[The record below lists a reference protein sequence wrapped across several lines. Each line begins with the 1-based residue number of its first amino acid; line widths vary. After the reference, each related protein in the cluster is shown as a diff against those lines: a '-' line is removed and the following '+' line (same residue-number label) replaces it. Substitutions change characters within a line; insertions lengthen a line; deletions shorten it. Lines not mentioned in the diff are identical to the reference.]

1 MCECKICNRIF
12 KTMDPIGPHL
22 SRIHNTSIK
31 EYYDTFIKK
40 PGEGICPI
48 CGKETIF
55 LSLTKGYQKH
65 CSSKCAGQDEFTL
78 SIRRQTCL
86 ERYGTDSVAS
96 NDCVIRQETN
106 RHYYEK
112 TGYHHPWENPDVIE
126 KRKQNN
132 LKKFGFINPMQN
144 PEIRKKSRSKYF
156 YDNRYFDSSWEIAYY
171 IWLKDNAIDFDFHPN
186 DSFEYITSDGK
197 VHKYFP
203 DFKVGDEYIEIKG
216 DHLYEKHSMSMPPEK
231 IECMQTNG
239 IKILRSAEIKPI
251 LNYICSKYGKSYVKK
266 FKL

>member
-40 PGEGICPI
+40 LGEGICPI

-86 ERYGTDSVAS
+86 ERYG
-96 NDCVIRQETN
+96 
-106 RHYYEK
+106 
-112 TGYHHPWENPDVIE
+112 
-126 KRKQNN
+126 KR
-132 LKKFGFINPMQN
+132 
-144 PEIRKKSRSKYF
+144 
-156 YDNRYFDSSWEIAYY
+156 
-171 IWLKDNAIDFDFHPN
+171 
-186 DSFEYITSDGK
+186 
-197 VHKYFP
+197 
-203 DFKVGDEYIEIKG
+203 
-216 DHLYEKHSMSMPPEK
+216 
-231 IECMQTNG
+231 
-239 IKILRSAEIKPI
+239 
-251 LNYICSKYGKSYVKK
+251 YVKT